1 MLLQNLGDKQ
11 NLLEIKMAPRETKN
25 NASAKFGWQTKSIV
39 VCYGILNSSL
49 HPLTIRTPQ
58 SPSLVH
64 RCCDS
69 TIQQWKWEDVLISSR
84 RVALRNGCGHEHKH
98 YATWTK

>member
-39 VCYGILNSSL
+39 VCYGIFWSGQLF
-49 HPLTIRTPQ
+49 
-58 SPSLVH
+58 
-64 RCCDS
+64 
-69 TIQQWKWEDVLISSR
+69 
-84 RVALRNGCGHEHKH
+84 
-98 YATWTK
+98 

>member
-39 VCYGILNSSL
+39 VCYGIFWSGQLKREMNFKQFVAPFDNKDPAISQFGSL
-49 HPLTIRTPQ
+49 L
-58 SPSLVH
+58 L
-64 RCCDS
+64 
-69 TIQQWKWEDVLISSR
+69 W
-84 RVALRNGCGHEHKH
+84 
-98 YATWTK
+98 